1 LLRSS
6 DDEVSTVQAAATP
19 EDVPTRTRILD
30 AAEELFAAGGFAK
43 TSVRDLAARV
53 GITPASLYNHFRSKQ
68 LLYEAVLE
76 RGVRPLLELL
86 QGLSDGE
93 AQGEPE
99 NDVIE
104 AVMAHLSRHPRVP
117 RLVYHEAVSGGEHLA
132 PLARRWIR
140 PLVMQGVTAMKRDQ
154 PSVWDEA
161 EAPLVIAAWLH
172 LIFGYFATAPLMEE
186 IVGADPLAPASLE
199 QQTRFLRKL
208 ARLMSDAR
216 T

>member
-1 LLRSS
+1 MPA
-6 DDEVSTVQAAATP
+6 TATP
-19 EDVPTRTRILD
+19 QDTPTRTRILD
-30 AAEELFAAGGFAK
+30 VAEELFASGGFAK
-43 TSVRDLAARV
+43 TSVRDLAGRV

-68 LLYEAVLE
+68 VLYEAVLE

-86 QGLSDGE
+86 QSLSDVDDE
-93 AQGEPE
+93 GEPE
-99 NDVIE
+99 QDVIE

-140 PLVMQGVTAMKRDQ
+140 PLVMQGVDAMKRTQ
-154 PSVWDEA
+154 PSPWDED

-186 IVGADPLAPASLE
+186 IVGADPLAPASIV
-199 QQTRFLRKL
+199 QQTRFLGKL
-208 ARLMSDAR
+208 ARLMREAGHPNS
-216 T
+216 